1 MNGRVETRSKA
12 KVVFISFVIATT
24 SPLDYCMIFY
34 ACFLKVNEQ
43 WPIRGHGFARWLN
56 TIEW

>member
-1 MNGRVETRSKA
+1 MNGKVETRPKA
-12 KVVFISFVIATT
+12 KVVFILFVIATT

-43 WPIRGHGFARWLN
+43 
-56 TIEW
+56 

>member
-12 KVVFISFVIATT
+12 KVVFISFIIATT

-43 WPIRGHGFARWLN
+43 
-56 TIEW
+56 